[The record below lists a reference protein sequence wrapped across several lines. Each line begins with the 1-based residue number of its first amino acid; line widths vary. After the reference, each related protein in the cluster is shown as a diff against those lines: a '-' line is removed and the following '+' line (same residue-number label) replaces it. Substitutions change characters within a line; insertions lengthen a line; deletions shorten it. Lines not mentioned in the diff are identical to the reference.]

1 MKAILFFRIEHEWTF
16 SIPYL
21 TMLYRNYTF
30 LFSLPL
36 YIINTWNVNVTE
48 QCVQEPTREQIY
60 LDSTDIVGIFILG
73 NK

>member
-1 MKAILFFRIEHEWTF
+1 
-16 SIPYL
+16 
-21 TMLYRNYTF
+21 MLYRNYQF